1 MCEAPDLSRARV
13 LPGDSCGCSR
23 IEGTREAAVDCERLR
38 DRWRECGQGEAY
50 PHALGFPR
58 RELDGCACHEQTG
71 SIDRD
76 APDRV
81 PGSSCRPHEVEW
93 LARQRS
99 SDRNHGICASHWRGE
114 RKTHDGTRL
123 RPRRRSGETRFLCAW
138 SAGKDARKSDRYRK
152 SWFHVVMYIG
162 GM

>member
-1 MCEAPDLSRARV
+1 MCEAPDLASACV

-23 IEGTREAAVDCERLR
+23 IEGTREAAVDRERLR
-38 DRWRECGQGEAY
+38 DRRRECRQCEAY
-50 PHALGFPR
+50 PRALGFPR
-58 RELDGCACHEQTG
+58 RELDGRACHEQAG

-76 APDRV
+76 AADRV
-81 PGSSCRPHEVEW
+81 PGSGCRPHEVEW

-99 SDRNHGICASHWRGE
+99 SDRKHGICASHGRGE

-138 SAGKDARKSDRYRK
+138 IAGKDARKSDCYRK
-152 SWFHVVMYIG
+152 SWFHVVVCIG